1 MHYTFE
7 IFQGSS
13 LEYLFILVLWE
24 PGSYI
29 IFAIC
34 INLDINTVDLLKARV
49 LTNYLTKL
57 QIIDNPSIIQNLWI
71 DLGNIDKSS
80 DRLNSWNCNFF
91 LLIF

>member
-1 MHYTFE
+1 MHSTFE

-13 LEYLFILVLWE
+13 LEYLFILVLRE

-34 INLDINTVDLLKARV
+34 INLDINITVLLKARV

-57 QIIDNPSIIQNLWI
+57 SGIIFTKLQNLRI
-71 DLGNIDKSS
+71 DLGNIDKNS
-80 DRLNSWNCNFF
+80 DRLNN
-91 LLIF
+91 

>member
-1 MHYTFE
+1 MHSTFE

-13 LEYLFILVLWE
+13 LEYLFILVLRE

-34 INLDINTVDLLKARV
+34 INLDINITVLLKARV

-57 QIIDNPSIIQNLWI
+57 SGIIFTKLQIIDNPGIIQNLRI
-71 DLGNIDKSS
+71 DLGNIDKNS
-80 DRLNSWNCNFF
+80 DRLNN
-91 LLIF
+91 